1 MAYRKIRVVV
11 QSRLISNSLEFEGIK
26 NGVID
31 AFPNAEEQDGVF
43 ILEPLLDQ
51 RARAI
56 EVPHHVG
63 ERYIVST
70 RLRENADGCAL
81 NLDAAG
87 FGFVHRI
94 EVAGCGDGIMRSTFH
109 TATVARRHPDE
120 KLDPCGRSKDFPDR
134 LMSSFS
140 PLERRGIADL
150 GDVPVMVWARCAEMA
165 VHRPVVVFAEG
176 AGHWWGGRCGFRKKG
191 IKCAAAF

>member
-1 MAYRKIRVVV
+1 LAYRKIRVAVK
-11 QSRLISNSLEFEGIK
+11 SRLISNSLEFEGIK

-63 ERYIVST
+63 ERNIVST
-70 RLRENADGCAL
+70 RLRENAVGCAL

-109 TATVARRHPDE
+109 TATLARRHPDE
-120 KLDPCGRSKDFPDR
+120 KLDPWG
-134 LMSSFS
+134 
-140 PLERRGIADL
+140 
-150 GDVPVMVWARCAEMA
+150 
-165 VHRPVVVFAEG
+165 G
-176 AGHWWGGRCGFRKKG
+176 AGIFL
-191 IKCAAAF
+191 IV

>member
-51 RARAI
+51 RAHAI

-94 EVAGCGDGIMRSTFH
+94 EVAGCGDGITRSTFH
-109 TATVARRHPDE
+109 TATLSRRHPDE

-140 PLERRGIADL
+140 SLERRGRGYWRRASDGL
-150 GDVPVMVWARCAEMA
+150 SK
-165 VHRPVVVFAEG
+165 
-176 AGHWWGGRCGFRKKG
+176 GR
-191 IKCAAAF
+191 